1 MRHTF
6 MKTTHAVPNVP
17 VTKFKRTKILVT
29 VGPACNDY
37 KTIYEMI
44 KAGANVMRL
53 NFSHGAN
60 EERLQQIKW
69 IRQASKEYGKPVAI
83 LQDLQGPKI
92 RLGDF
97 EGIINVETGQ
107 SLTFKYKADY
117 EKTGHV
123 PMQYDLSTKVKRG
136 ERIYIYD
143 GKIKTIVTSV
153 KDGVVHVRAENNGM
167 MIKRKG
173 INLPDTDFGGDI
185 ITKKD
190 KEDLAFGST
199 LDIDYVALSFVQ
211 TADDIVQLKRMLRN
225 LGSDAKVMTKFET
238 GVAVEHMEEIVQESD
253 AICIARGDLAVEVPL
268 ESVPIIQRQIVEL
281 GKKYA
286 KPTIIATQMMLS
298 MVDMPE
304 PTRAEVSDVATGVI
318 IGADC
323 LWLSDETATGKYP
336 VESVKIMKRIIL
348 YTQDNLPFKVVSP
361 KPEQPDRQYAICK
374 AIIRLAESLDAA
386 GIVAETKSGATA
398 RNVAAFRP
406 SRPIVAVTS
415 DPRVA
420 QQLALVYGTK
430 SYVRPDNKYAATRL
444 TDWLRDVKALQK
456 GDTVVTASGKY
467 PGVVGTTDTIRVRM
481 LE

>member
-1 MRHTF
+1 MTITRT
-6 MKTTHAVPNVP
+6 APNVP

-29 VGPACNDY
+29 VGPACNSY
-37 KTIYEMI
+37 ETIYEMI
-44 KAGANVMRL
+44 KAGANVLRL
-53 NFSHGAN
+53 NFSHGTN
-60 EERLQQIKW
+60 EERVQHIKW
-69 IRQASKEYGKPVAI
+69 IRKASQQYGKPVAI
-83 LQDLQGPKI
+83 IQDLQGPKI

-97 EGIINVETGQ
+97 DGIINVQTGQ

-123 PMQYDLSTKVKRG
+123 PLQYDLSKKVKRG
-136 ERIYIYD
+136 ERMYIYD

-153 KDGVVHVRAENNGM
+153 QDGVIHVRAENDGI

-190 KEDLAFGST
+190 KEDIAFGST
-199 LDIDYVALSFVQ
+199 LDVDYVALSFVQ
-211 TADDIVQLKRMLRN
+211 TADDIRQLKRMLKN
-225 LGSDAKVMTKFET
+225 LGSDVKVMTKFET
-238 GVAVEHMEEIVQESD
+238 GVAVENMEEIVQESD

-268 ESVPIIQRQIVEL
+268 ESVPIIQRQLIEL

-286 KPTIIATQMMLS
+286 TPTIIATQMMLS

-336 VESVKIMKRIIL
+336 VEAVKIMKRIIL
-348 YTQDNLPFKVVSP
+348 YTQTNSP
-361 KPEQPDRQYAICK
+361 MIAAPRDAETTQDTSNQTAICK
-374 AIIRLAESLDAA
+374 AIIQLADDVQAKAIL
-386 GIVAETKSGATA
+386 AETKSGATA
-398 RNVAAFRP
+398 LQIAARRP
-406 SRPIVAVTS
+406 RRPIVAVTS
-415 DPRVA
+415 DARVA

-430 SYVRPDNKYAATRL
+430 SYVRPDNKFAATRI
-444 TDWLRDVKALQK
+444 TDWLRDEKVLNK
-456 GDTVVTASGKY
+456 GDMVVTASGKY